1 MNPSGRDAIREYNIA
16 NGLVKSTRPTTTA
29 QLPPVLA
36 TDARP
41 DDAPALTALTA
52 MTPEQRAAFERGEL
66 VITYYFN
73 DAKIDRETIRA
84 VHAAHDAAV
93 SGWTVN
99 AKEA

>member
-1 MNPSGRDAIREYNIA
+1 MCANNSSMNSNESTPSNVPS
-16 NGLVKSTRPTTTA
+16 LS
-29 QLPPVLA
+29 
-36 TDARP
+36 
-41 DDAPALTALTA
+41 ALSA

-93 SGWTVN
+93 SGCTDN

>member
-1 MNPSGRDAIREYNIA
+1 MTD
-16 NGLVKSTRPTTTA
+16 LPTLT
-29 QLPPVLA
+29 
-36 TDARP
+36 
-41 DDAPALTALTA
+41 PALTALSA

-93 SGWTVN
+93 SGWTN
-99 AKEA
+99 ERTKEA

>member
-1 MNPSGRDAIREYNIA
+1 MNIEHS
-16 NGLVKSTRPTTTA
+16 STA
-29 QLPPVLA
+29 ENK
-36 TDARP
+36 
-41 DDAPALTALTA
+41 PALSALSA

-93 SGWTVN
+93 SGWTEN
-99 AKEA
+99 ERTKEA